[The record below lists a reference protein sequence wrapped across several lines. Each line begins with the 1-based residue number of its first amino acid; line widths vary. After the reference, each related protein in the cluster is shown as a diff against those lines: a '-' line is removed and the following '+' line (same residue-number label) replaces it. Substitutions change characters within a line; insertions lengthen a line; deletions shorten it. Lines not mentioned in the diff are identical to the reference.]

1 MRTREHWLADL
12 SVNYVE
18 RLILL
23 QGHTAER
30 SQSDYGYDLRM
41 KTFDY
46 GSDAARMRGAMEN
59 GHVYFQLKAI
69 RGLRLLN
76 DGETIAFPIERR
88 HLRTWQTETMP
99 VIRVIYDALEER
111 AYWLHMQ
118 NYLKG
123 VVLLPGQGT
132 LTLRLPKQ
140 NALKAA
146 AIETFRKHKVDG
158 SDRSHQESLYG

>member
-23 QGHTAER
+23 QGHTVER
-30 SQSDYGYDLRM
+30 PKNDYGYDLKM
-41 KTFDY
+41 QTFDY
-46 GSDAARMRGAMEN
+46 GDDAERMRGAAEN
-59 GHVYFQLKAI
+59 GEVYFQLKAT

-99 VIRVIYDALEER
+99 VILVIYDALEEK
-111 AYWLHMQ
+111 AYWLYAQ

-123 VVLLPGQGT
+123 VVLLPGDGT

-140 NALKAA
+140 NALNEA
-146 AIETFRKHKVDG
+146 AIETFRRYKAKVEKDTKKENLHG
-158 SDRSHQESLYG
+158 